1 MEYHEKTKD
10 ELIQE
15 ILNLNELN
23 HNLITSHL
31 KEIANCK
38 QAEIALAESRDLLT
52 NLAYL
57 VPGVIYQYRL
67 YPDGHSTFPYS
78 SPGMNDIFEFT
89 PEEVYNDAA
98 LIFERIHPEDHD
110 DVVEAIQ
117 LSARTLRI
125 FYSEFRVI
133 LPMQGLAWRWSQAV
147 PERLP
152 DGGTLWHGVI
162 LDNTDRK
169 HTEERLRE
177 TISELKKSQR
187 IAHVSNWK
195 LDLETNL
202 LTASEEGYR
211 IFGFPL
217 GSQLTFKQISDCIHP
232 EDFYRVSE
240 TLQNALL
247 NRENYTVEFQII
259 NKATG
264 LVKNILSIGE
274 IQCDETGEPTF
285 IIGTNQDITDLKQAE
300 KVLRESTAIIERE
313 QREKEAIINST
324 KDLIWS
330 VDKNLKLITAN
341 EAFFT
346 NTIKS
351 WGSTPKYGDTILTDD
366 IFSPG
371 LLEKWT
377 ALYNEALTG
386 KNIRRTIHTNDFRES
401 GPTWLEITLNPIYHE
416 SKIIAIACFAS
427 NITEKKKMLDDLIK
441 AKEKAEE
448 TDQLK
453 TAFLNNISH
462 EIRTPFN
469 GMLGFL
475 QMLEHEDLTSSE
487 RIDYINIFNSNAHR
501 FMNTINNIVEISQ
514 IQAGQIGFTTT
525 ETNIRQQSLELFN
538 HFNIVAEQK
547 GLAFTVNDNLDLQ
560 TEYILTDGS
569 KLKTILS
576 ILLDNAFKF
585 TRTGSITFSI
595 NKNDKS
601 IKYIIR
607 DTGIGI
613 PEDKMPTIFEQFS
626 QVDLSNTRH
635 FEGLGLGLSIAKAYA
650 EMMGGSIWA
659 ESEEG
664 KGTTFHF
671 TIPCKNIP
679 PNPIHPQFETSND
692 NSLAKG
698 KPINILIAEDEEEL
712 AKLLTLIL
720 GKIANHIVVVG
731 TGLEAV
737 EVCRTNPDINIV
749 LMDIKMPEMD
759 GLEATRQIRQF
770 NKELIIIAQTA
781 YAMTGDHEKALAA
794 GCNDY
799 IAKPIRHETLKHM
812 LQKYFN

>member
-15 ILNLNELN
+15 ILKLNELN
-23 HNLITSHL
+23 NNLITTHQ
-31 KEIANCK
+31 KEIANRK
-38 QAEIALAESRDLLT
+38 QAEIALVESRDLLT

-57 VPGVIYQYRL
+57 VPGVIFQYRL

-89 PEEVYNDAA
+89 PEEVYDDAS
-98 LIFERIHPEDHD
+98 LIFERIHPDDHD
-110 DVVEAIQ
+110 DVVESIQ

-169 HTEERLRE
+169 HTEERLRD

-217 GSQLTFKQISDCIHP
+217 GSQLTFKQISDCVHP

-285 IIGTNQDITDLKQAE
+285 VVGTNQDITDLKQAE
-300 KVLRESTAIIERE
+300 KILRESTAIIERE

-341 EAFFT
+341 EAFLT
-346 NTIKS
+346 NTMER
-351 WGSTPKYGDTILTDD
+351 WGSTPKHGDTILTAD
-366 IFSPG
+366 IFTSG

-386 KNIRRTIHTNDFRES
+386 KNIRRTLHTNDFRES

-416 SKIIAIACFAS
+416 SEIIAIACFAS
-427 NITEKKKMLDDLIK
+427 NIT
-441 AKEKAEE
+441 
-448 TDQLK
+448 
-453 TAFLNNISH
+453 
-462 EIRTPFN
+462 
-469 GMLGFL
+469 
-475 QMLEHEDLTSSE
+475 
-487 RIDYINIFNSNAHR
+487 
-501 FMNTINNIVEISQ
+501 
-514 IQAGQIGFTTT
+514 
-525 ETNIRQQSLELFN
+525 
-538 HFNIVAEQK
+538 
-547 GLAFTVNDNLDLQ
+547 
-560 TEYILTDGS
+560 
-569 KLKTILS
+569 
-576 ILLDNAFKF
+576 
-585 TRTGSITFSI
+585 
-595 NKNDKS
+595 
-601 IKYIIR
+601 
-607 DTGIGI
+607 
-613 PEDKMPTIFEQFS
+613 
-626 QVDLSNTRH
+626 
-635 FEGLGLGLSIAKAYA
+635 
-650 EMMGGSIWA
+650 
-659 ESEEG
+659 
-664 KGTTFHF
+664 
-671 TIPCKNIP
+671 
-679 PNPIHPQFETSND
+679 
-692 NSLAKG
+692 
-698 KPINILIAEDEEEL
+698 
-712 AKLLTLIL
+712 
-720 GKIANHIVVVG
+720 
-731 TGLEAV
+731 
-737 EVCRTNPDINIV
+737 
-749 LMDIKMPEMD
+749 
-759 GLEATRQIRQF
+759 
-770 NKELIIIAQTA
+770 
-781 YAMTGDHEKALAA
+781 
-794 GCNDY
+794 
-799 IAKPIRHETLKHM
+799 
-812 LQKYFN
+812 